1 MKRPLKELANVAYIV
16 AGVLSAGMGLEGFL
30 LSSHFIDGGVT
41 GVSMLLANEKVTGL
55 PLPLLLVAINLPFIV
70 LGYKSLGR
78 AFAIRSSLAIIGLSV
93 ALAVIPYPD
102 VTPDKL

>member
-41 GVSMLLANEKVTGL
+41 VFKSSAEVQMVDFSPSRDPNKLKLQRG
-55 PLPLLLVAINLPFIV
+55 
-70 LGYKSLGR
+70 GYARYTST
-78 AFAIRSSLAIIGLSV
+78 ASYPWPSLAT
-93 ALAVIPYPD
+93 ALPS
-102 VTPDKL
+102 